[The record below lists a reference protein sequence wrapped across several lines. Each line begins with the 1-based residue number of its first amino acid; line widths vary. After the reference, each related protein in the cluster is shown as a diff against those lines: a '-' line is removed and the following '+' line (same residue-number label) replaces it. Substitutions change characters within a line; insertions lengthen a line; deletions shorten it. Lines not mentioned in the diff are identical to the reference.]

1 MKRVMLVLVALLL
14 VFGLVQLSAPKT
26 VSAGYIGTV
35 NLGLATNDW
44 TGGDVTT
51 VDFTKYPAPNW
62 LQLMTDPVK
71 VTTPGKICHD
81 FRGGQFYWT
90 PEIRELK
97 DGKWIKIPSTAGWVP
112 TTEGKYVVCAQA
124 PAVGVY
130 ALFGFYNPPANLP
143 AQEPDF
149 S

>member
-1 MKRVMLVLVALLL
+1 MKRVFLVVLALFLVLGLFQ
-14 VFGLVQLSAPKT
+14 FGAPKT
-26 VSAGYIGTV
+26 VSAVHNPTTV
-35 NLGLATNDW
+35 GLAANDW
-44 TGGDVTT
+44 TGGVVTT

-143 AQEPDF
+143 QQEEPPV
-149 S
+149 